1 MSYSHPS
8 LVTTDHFSRI
18 FDFVG
23 QHQWIYNFQ
32 LTNFFSEEVWTQA
45 PAEWLSF
52 LTNMS
57 ADELKELP
65 YKACWDG
72 CPDSLQHFLETC
84 LDLSLPRN
92 QTDTLEPTKLEPRFL
107 QGLTAKKQHEVT
119 YMSSY
124 IHRLAT
130 KNSIQHVVDVGC
142 GLGYLDHVLAHVYG
156 YQILGIECSEAFAH
170 KAEVRGSNLGQLLNN
185 QNAGHLFTCALK
197 LKESTESCQQFQ
209 LAVASYLTP
218 IDKNKNDTVDSKQ
231 RFTNFPLSQAAQ
243 TALASASGGMSQK
256 HLNIYAMRL
265 AAQETRSR
273 WFLQTAEE
281 QNFHTKNVAFRGL
294 LQILLEKHGIKPA
307 KHGCRVTR
315 KADFA
320 TADSYINAVLSKLQ
334 ITSGKC
340 FFLFFFVLK
349 SYTQVQK
356 LRTEFLSLCEQN
368 RKYFGFIEPITS
380 LQVLLQPVLESL
392 IHLDRLAFLQEQGT
406 KADLNSYSL
415 SINDVDAHPL
425 SLNYVDAHPL
435 SINNVDT
442 RPPSIND
449 VDTRPPSINDVDT
462 RPPSIND
469 VDTRPP
475 SINDVDTRPP
485 SINDVDTRPL
495 SINNVDAH
503 TLSINDARP
512 LFINDVDTHP
522 LSINDVVALSL
533 SINDVDTCPLFIN
546 NVDAH
551 PLSINDVDTHSL
563 SINDVVT
570 HPLSINDVDARTL
583 SINDVDT
590 RTLYK

>member
-1 MSYSHPS
+1 MLDEEMSYSHTS

-18 FDFVG
+18 FEFVG

-72 CPDSLQHFLETC
+72 CPESLQHFLETC

-124 IHRLAT
+124 IHHLAT

-185 QNAGHLFTCALK
+185 QSTGHLFTCALK

-218 IDKNKNDTVDSKQ
+218 SLQPLMMIGLHCCGDLTPTMLRFFLQLDSVQTLICASCCYHKMEYNDSKQ

-294 LQILLEKHGIKPA
+294 LQILLEQHGIKHA

-334 ITSGKC
+334 ITSD
-340 FFLFFFVLK
+340 
-349 SYTQVQK
+349 TQVQK

-406 KADLNSYSL
+406 KADLVPIFDENISPRNFVL
-415 SINDVDAHPL
+415 
-425 SLNYVDAHPL
+425 
-435 SINNVDT
+435 
-442 RPPSIND
+442 
-449 VDTRPPSINDVDT
+449 
-462 RPPSIND
+462 
-469 VDTRPP
+469 
-475 SINDVDTRPP
+475 
-485 SINDVDTRPL
+485 
-495 SINNVDAH
+495 
-503 TLSINDARP
+503 
-512 LFINDVDTHP
+512 
-522 LSINDVVALSL
+522 VAQ
-533 SINDVDTCPLFIN
+533 
-546 NVDAH
+546 
-551 PLSINDVDTHSL
+551 
-563 SINDVVT
+563 
-570 HPLSINDVDARTL
+570 
-583 SINDVDT
+583 
-590 RTLYK
+590 K